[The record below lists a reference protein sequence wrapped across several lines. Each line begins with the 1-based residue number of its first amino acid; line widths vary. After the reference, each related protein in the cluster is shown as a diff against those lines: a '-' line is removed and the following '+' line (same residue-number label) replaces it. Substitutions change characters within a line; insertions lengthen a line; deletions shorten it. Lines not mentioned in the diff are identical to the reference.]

1 MPQAIYTDILSG
13 IEKLLHTLSILE
25 KDSNF
30 KDEKREAIKTL
41 SKVKNEVS
49 ENIKSLERNSEWN
62 TFTVA
67 FYGETNAGKST
78 LIESLRILL
87 KEKKKVREHQLF
99 QDKNLELN
107 DLIQKLDEFQR
118 ATNSAQAEMN
128 SLRSERQLKIN
139 FIQNQHNHEID
150 KLNIKFNQCEK
161 LIEKSNIENDEIS
174 QNIATIIIQGYILNG
189 IILDKI
195 LNSTWSMIKSWF
207 NNLDEQKEVEI
218 LSYKIRS
225 LKKKKSTIQLNIK
238 QYQEKNNKYNL
249 KIKKNLEDY
258 KIKESEIANHIEFL
272 EQQSEAKLN
281 LLLNKTSII
290 QKQRDTITKSL
301 EELSDGKIIGDG
313 SSDFTQEVGEYHF
326 SIGQKK
332 FVILDLP
339 GIEGKEELV
348 QTSINSAIEK
358 AHVIFYVSK
367 KPNPPQKG
375 DNETLGTIEKIS
387 KQLSKQSEVY
397 FIYNKPVRNPRQL
410 RKPLIDESDEDS
422 LLLVDEILSETLNDN
437 YVSHQSLSAY
447 PALLALGNF
456 YDGKYIKDCEK
467 FLISFKGK
475 DILLELSQVEKF
487 GKWMIGEL
495 VDDVEEKI
503 VKSNYKKIKDT
514 LDMAI
519 CEIAKIQNTFE
530 ILQKKC
536 ASSSDSTFSKLDDA
550 GEIYYKNIIN
560 DKHKAV
566 NDLKNNIRN
575 NIYKDIDTGI
585 NDEIFEKKL
594 EKRVEEGILDYTNN
608 LKNRID
614 SSGKE
619 FNLEVADIVDTH
631 QRYSSE
637 LIDKYSNLA
646 NFQFNFQPQL
656 NIKKNGDVKKNVL
669 GLTFDLIGIVTT
681 VINAGN
687 PVFLAVSALIFLFR
701 LYKKSRA
708 LFDKDFHKSQQ
719 RNNANENIDNVIKT
733 IDKEVDEQL
742 LVVHSEVINT
752 ISSIKEKLNESV
764 MDFEMVSNIFLM
776 AKNDMNRL
784 SCKVISEEGEYYG
797 NS

>member
-456 YDGKYIKDCEK
+456 YDGKYVKDCEK

-614 SSGKE
+614 PE
-619 FNLEVADIVDTH
+619 
-631 QRYSSE
+631 
-637 LIDKYSNLA
+637 
-646 NFQFNFQPQL
+646 
-656 NIKKNGDVKKNVL
+656 
-669 GLTFDLIGIVTT
+669 
-681 VINAGN
+681 
-687 PVFLAVSALIFLFR
+687 
-701 LYKKSRA
+701 
-708 LFDKDFHKSQQ
+708 
-719 RNNANENIDNVIKT
+719 
-733 IDKEVDEQL
+733 
-742 LVVHSEVINT
+742 
-752 ISSIKEKLNESV
+752 
-764 MDFEMVSNIFLM
+764 
-776 AKNDMNRL
+776 
-784 SCKVISEEGEYYG
+784 
-797 NS
+797 